1 MRTFIDN
8 MGIEGLFLGA
18 LIGTAIAMHINDTRW
33 SYDLCTLT
41 QPSLSCFMQ
50 YLGVPK

>member
-8 MGIEGLFLGA
+8 LGFEALFIGG
-18 LIGTAIAMHINDTRW
+18 LIGAAIVMHINDTRW

-41 QPSLSCFMQ
+41 QPNLSCLAQ